1 MNLIDYFLAN
11 PEFVRWVKNPDY
23 ELDTYWK
30 NWMEANPESL
40 ESLKL
45 AREIILGIQLHPSTA
60 QKPVEGLKEE
70 ILANILRQSTAVKP
84 QQYQVTDYRPKDF
97 WLNRVGQIYKIAAI
111 LALSLGLAW
120 TLYLINP
127 QQDQQLL
134 ALEEIWVEKSAAPG
148 EKLNI
153 TLPDGSRVWLNS
165 GSKLSFPEQF
175 NGHRNVKLI
184 GEGFFDVQED
194 ALRPFS
200 VEASGV
206 ITTALGT
213 SFNIKSG
220 KESQVTISL
229 FTGKV
234 KIEDV
239 KAKRHTELVPGQ
251 ELIVESGMQEWKTAP
266 FDATK
271 KGVWKEGKF
280 IFENA
285 GLQEVVEIL
294 ENWYGVKITL
304 TNAQNIKWKFSGEY
318 QNQML
323 ENVLK
328 SMSYIESF
336 EYKIQGKQV
345 EFIF

>member
-30 NWMEANPESL
+30 NWMDANPESL

-45 AREIILGIQLHPSTA
+45 AREIILGIQLNPSMV
-60 QKPVEGLKEE
+60 QKPAEGLKEE
-70 ILANILRQSTAVKP
+70 ILANILRQSIAELP
-84 QQYQVTDYRPKDF
+84 QQYQVTAYRPKDF

-120 TLYLINP
+120 TLFLLNP
-127 QQDQQLL
+127 QQENQLL
-134 ALEEIWVEKSAAPG
+134 AIEEIWLEKSAAPG

-165 GSKLSFPEQF
+165 GSMLSFPEQF
-175 NGHRNVKLI
+175 NGQRNVKLS

-194 ALRPFS
+194 ASRPFS
-200 VEASGV
+200 VESSGV
-206 ITTALGT
+206 KTTALGT

-220 KESQVTISL
+220 KEAQVAVSL

-234 KIEDV
+234 KIEDLNAN
-239 KAKRHTELVPGQ
+239 KLTELVPGQ
-251 ELIVESGMQEWKTAP
+251 ELIFESETQEWKTGS
-266 FDATK
+266 FDVAKT
-271 KGVWKEGKF
+271 GVWKDGKF

-285 GLQEVVEIL
+285 GLQDVVKTL

-304 TNAQNIKWKFSGEY
+304 TNAEKVKWKFSGEY

-336 EYKIQGKQV
+336 DYKIQGKQV